1 MTDLK
6 FTIYTRD
13 GIANKI
19 PRGKSVM
26 ALGVFDGVH
35 IAHRQLLLAAMGLGQ
50 RLSAEN
56 IGAWCFDVTPSGVVD
71 GVDVP
76 MLSTLEDKIHMML
89 SLGLDFVAVG
99 DFQSFR
105 HVGAEVFI
113 ESFLKEE
120 LGCIGVACGF
130 NHRFGHQ
137 GLGKPQMLS
146 LAFGDDAVEILPEVT
161 HKGRTV
167 SSSAIRTLISQGDV
181 ETACEML
188 SRAFSL
194 RAPVVRGKRLGRQL
208 GFPTA
213 NQYFPESCVI
223 PAHGIYATRCI
234 TEDGD
239 CYVGISNVGVRPT
252 ITDGSDDHRTN
263 CETYIHGFSGDLYD
277 KNLTVE
283 FCKYLRGEQKFA
295 SVNDLK
301 SQIEKDL
308 QAALEYF
315 GEA

>member
-1 MTDLK
+1 
-6 FTIYTRD
+6 
-13 GIANKI
+13 
-19 PRGKSVM
+19 
-26 ALGVFDGVH
+26 
-35 IAHRQLLLAAMGLGQ
+35 
-50 RLSAEN
+50 
-56 IGAWCFDVTPSGVVD
+56 
-71 GVDVP
+71 
-76 MLSTLEDKIHMML
+76 MML

-105 HVGAEVFI
+105 CVGAADFI
-113 ESFLKEE
+113 ESFLKID
-120 LGCIGVACGF
+120 LDCIGVACGF
-130 NHRFGHQ
+130 NHRFGHR
-137 GLGKPQMLS
+137 GLGTPQLLS
-146 LAFGDDAVEILPEVT
+146 QAFGIEAVELLPEVT
-161 HKGRTV
+161 YNDCTV

-188 SRAFSL
+188 GRAFAL
-194 RAPVVRGKRLGRQL
+194 RAPVVCGKRLGRQL

-213 NQYFPESCVI
+213 NQYFPASCVI
-223 PAHGIYATRCI
+223 PAHGIYATRCF
-234 TEDGD
+234 TEEGD

-252 ITDGSDDHRTN
+252 ITDGSDDHRPN
-263 CETYIHGFSGDLYD
+263 CETYLHGFSGDLYD

-308 QAALEYF
+308 RAALEYF

>member
-13 GIANKI
+13 GVADKFS
-19 PRGKSVM
+19 RGKSVM
-26 ALGVFDGVH
+26 ALGIFDGVH
-35 IAHRQLLLAAMGLGQ
+35 IAHRQLLLAAIGLGQ
-50 RLSAEN
+50 KLSADSV
-56 IGAWCFDVTPSGVVD
+56 GAWCFDVTPSSVVD
-71 GVDVP
+71 GVEVP

-105 HVGAEVFI
+105 HLCAEDFV
-113 ESFLKEE
+113 ERFLKEE

-130 NHRFGHQ
+130 NHRFGHR
-137 GLGKPQMLS
+137 GVGTPEMLAKS
-146 LAFGDDAVEILPEVT
+146 FGDNAIEILPEVT
-161 HKGRTV
+161 YNGRTV
-167 SSSAIRTLISQGDV
+167 SSSAIRTLIIQGDT
-181 ETACEML
+181 ETAGSML
-188 SRAFSL
+188 GRAFAL
-194 RAPVVRGKRLGRQL
+194 RTIVVRGKRLGRQL

-213 NQYFPESCVI
+213 NQYFPKSCVI

-234 TEDGD
+234 TEDGN

-301 SQIEKDL
+301 AQIEKDL
-308 QAALEYF
+308 RAALEYF